1 MAIANIELLKR
12 ALEREAP
19 AIITAGE
26 GPTRRQVMVQLAKS
40 NPKDTSGIWA
50 HFHEEDAQLLQR
62 LIDQGGSVG
71 IWFQTGPSMIQFSSL
86 LLKKR
91 HGLGRHLLLI
101 DWPAQISIVEE
112 RHQPRCMVPAA
123 LGLSGRV
130 QVLTPNRAIEFE
142 AEAQVW
148 DIGMEGASLICPTNR
163 RLINMVKDAWLK
175 VTLRIRAHEHAYSAL
190 YRHMSPASDNTL
202 RLGVQFIPSGDPS
215 AASAHSALV
224 KLVNEL
230 SQPPA
235 TTAHSKPA
243 THAA

>member
-1 MAIANIELLKR
+1 MSDLPTTTRTKPRANSCPRTRSMSRQWRASRPAMRRRAPPALKLRNSPDSIKQHPTLADLPMGCWRLRMAIANIELLKR

-123 LGLSGRV
+123 LGLSARV
-130 QVLTPNRAIEFE
+130 
-142 AEAQVW
+142 
-148 DIGMEGASLICPTNR
+148 
-163 RLINMVKDAWLK
+163 
-175 VTLRIRAHEHAYSAL
+175 
-190 YRHMSPASDNTL
+190 
-202 RLGVQFIPSGDPS
+202 
-215 AASAHSALV
+215 
-224 KLVNEL
+224 
-230 SQPPA
+230 
-235 TTAHSKPA
+235 
-243 THAA
+243 